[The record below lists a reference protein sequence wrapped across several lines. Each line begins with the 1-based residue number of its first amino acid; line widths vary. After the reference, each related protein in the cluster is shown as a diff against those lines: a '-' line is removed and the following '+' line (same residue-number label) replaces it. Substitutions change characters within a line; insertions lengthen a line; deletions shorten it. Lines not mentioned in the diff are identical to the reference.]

1 MPEQEKTLFVPVVSS
16 EKLNP
21 SFKSLMDQPSYHPA
35 RTMLDHIYQ
44 GFIDLDGN
52 FLEQFQ
58 STAFDAR
65 FFELYLFAYF
75 SKSGFEIDSTYQRPD
90 FLVTRNGLTVAVEAT
105 TVNPS
110 DAKHSERNV
119 LPSELSTEEYSHYLA
134 NELPMKLGSPLYSKL
149 NEEYWKLKQ
158 CEGKPFV
165 LAIEAFFNEESLG
178 FSEHAI
184 SEYLYGQRQSAD
196 WTDDGVL
203 EIHTESVESHT
214 SGSKTIPSNF
224 FEQPGAEHISAVV
237 FTNSGTHAKFTRMGY
252 QQGFGTDHF
261 EVIRRGF
268 CYTPDPDA
276 KDASFFS
283 YSLSQPPMVEW
294 WGQGLVVSHNP
305 NALLPLPKDFF
316 HGAMQAYIEDGR
328 YMADIPDWHPFVSQT
343 FSLHFEEARPYP
355 ITVPRVL
362 VLPIPE
368 KAFRG
373 VFPFETNVLGIT
385 TEEGWFTDESESF
398 LGVLLSD
405 KIDHDWG
412 YVILA
417 RDEHFIFRAIDT
429 AHSMQT
435 REMARQ
441 ELQLAIAGLVMQSQR
456 IFPQ

>member
-1 MPEQEKTLFVPVVSS
+1 MSKQEKTLFAPVVSP

-21 SFKSLMDQPSYHPA
+21 NFKLLMDHPSYHPA

-58 STAFDAR
+58 TTAFDAR

-75 SKSGFEIDSTYQRPD
+75 SRSGFEIDHTYQRPD
-90 FLVTRNGLTVAVEAT
+90 FMVTRNGLTVAVEAT

-110 DAKHSERNV
+110 GAKHSERNV
-119 LPSELSTEEYSHYLA
+119 LPSELSLEEYSHYLA
-134 NELPMKLGSPLYSKL
+134 NELPMKFGSPLYSKL
-149 NEEYWKLKQ
+149 NEEYWKLEQ
-158 CEGKPFV
+158 CEGKPLV

-178 FSEHAI
+178 FSDNAI

-196 WTDDGVL
+196 WRKDGTL
-203 EIHTESVESHT
+203 EIHTESVDSHT

-224 FEQPGAEHISAVV
+224 FDQAGAEHISAVV

-268 CYTPDPDA
+268 CYTLDPDA
-276 KDASFFS
+276 KDPSFFS

-294 WGQGLVVSHNP
+294 WGQGLVVNHNP
-305 NALLPLPKDFF
+305 NALFPLPKDFF
-316 HGAMQAYIEDGR
+316 PGAMQAYIEDGQ
-328 YMADIPDWHPFVSQT
+328 YKSDMPDWHPFTSLT
-343 FSLHFEEARPYP
+343 FSLHLDNSRPSS
-355 ITVPRVL
+355 ISAPRVL
-362 VLPIPE
+362 VLPISE
-368 KAFRG
+368 KEFRG
-373 VFPFETNVLGIT
+373 AFPFDTNAVGIT

-398 LGVLLSD
+398 LGVILED

-417 RDEHFIFRAIDT
+417 RDEHLIFRAIDT
-429 AHSMQT
+429 AHSMRT
-435 REMARQ
+435 REIARQ
-441 ELQLAIAGLVMQSQR
+441 ELQLAIAVLAMQGQR